1 MLGNARVE
9 PVIPVSDIERAID
22 FYEGKLGL
30 SIDERFDEI
39 PENPSVR
46 FRAGETFLEIYR
58 SVGAGESRATIA
70 GFEVDDIET
79 VVDGLRK
86 AGVAIEDYD
95 LPGLKTEGGIANLG
109 SSKGAWFRDP
119 DGNIL
124 SVLQRVRVGAG
135 TTG

>member
-1 MLGNARVE
+1 MLANARVE
-9 PVIPVSDIERAID
+9 PVIPVSDIERAIE

-30 SIDERFDEI
+30 TIDERFEEI
-39 PENPSVR
+39 PDNPSVR
-46 FRAGETFLEIYR
+46 FRAGQTFLEIYR

-124 SVLQRVRVGAG
+124 SLLQRVRAGAG
-135 TTG
+135 MTA

>member
-9 PVIPVSDIERAID
+9 PVIPVSDIERAVE
-22 FYEGKLGL
+22 FYQGKLGL
-30 SIDERFDEI
+30 AIDERFDDI
-39 PENPSVR
+39 PDNPSVR
-46 FRAGETFLEIYR
+46 FRAGDSFLEVYR

-70 GFEVDDIET
+70 GFEVNDIET

-86 AGVAIEDYD
+86 AGVTIEDYD

-109 SSKGAWFRDP
+109 RTKGAWFRDP

-124 SVLQRVRVGAG
+124 GIVQHVRVAAG
-135 TTG
+135 TTT